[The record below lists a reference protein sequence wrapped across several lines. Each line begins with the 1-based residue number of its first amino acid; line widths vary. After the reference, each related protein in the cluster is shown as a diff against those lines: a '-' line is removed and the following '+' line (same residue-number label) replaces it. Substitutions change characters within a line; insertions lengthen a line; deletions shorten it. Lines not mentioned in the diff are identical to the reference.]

1 MQNTRTQ
8 RRSQSTRS
16 TAPHPRTT
24 THGSGVRTTRRLAA
38 ALKQRG
44 VALAC
49 RALTEQDIQ
58 PQLTRRRPGQSRL
71 TTPRAEKD
79 LVSILSGTEH
89 GYTLGTP
96 IGLMV
101 PNEDQRPGDYKEM
114 SNIPRYN

>member
-1 MQNTRTQ
+1 M
-8 RRSQSTRS
+8 
-16 TAPHPRTT
+16 
-24 THGSGVRTTRRLAA
+24 
-38 ALKQRG
+38 
-44 VALAC
+44 C

-79 LVSILSGTEH
+79 LVSILLGTEH

-96 IGLMV
+96 IGLLV

-114 SNIPRYN
+114 SNIPRYNGWTVEPSLSSIQSNPNL